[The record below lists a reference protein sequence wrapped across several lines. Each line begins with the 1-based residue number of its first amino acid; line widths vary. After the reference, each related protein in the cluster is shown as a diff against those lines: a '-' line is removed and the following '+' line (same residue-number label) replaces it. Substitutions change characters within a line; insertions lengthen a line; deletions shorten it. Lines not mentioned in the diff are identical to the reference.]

1 MKPKRKSKGKKH
13 ALLFYRHTMK
23 RLWRTAMLLD
33 IVLWITWWFAGD
45 RLSVWMKDFLW
56 YGAVLVFAIAL
67 FSRLARNMSYAQAK
81 VDHLLLATPFLRLK
95 ISYRRIL
102 SARPRDFVQLYP
114 PKKMSWADKRFAQP
128 YFGKTILA
136 VILKGY
142 PMPKA
147 FLRLFF
153 PKFIFLPHEKAGFVL
168 VVPDWM
174 ALSTE
179 IDSFHDSSR
188 ERKGPQRQD
197 IGMRGL
203 YGGDE

>member
-1 MKPKRKSKGKKH
+1 MKAKRKSKGKKH
-13 ALLFYRHTMK
+13 VLLYYRHTMA
-23 RLWRTAMLLD
+23 RLWRTSILLD

-45 RLSVWMKDFLW
+45 RLSIWMKDFLW
-56 YGAVLVFAIAL
+56 YGGVLVLGIAL
-67 FSRLARNMSYAQAK
+67 FSRLARNMGYAQAK
-81 VDHLLLATPFLRLK
+81 ADHLLLATPFLRLK

-102 SARPRDFVQLYP
+102 SARPMDFVQLYS

-142 PMPKA
+142 PMSKA
-147 FLRLFF
+147 LLRLFF

-168 VVPDWM
+168 VTPDWM
-174 ALSTE
+174 ALATE
-179 IDSFHDSSR
+179 IDSLVGSSR
-188 ERKGPQRQD
+188 EKQGHQRQN